1 MKKLILMIL
10 AAGVIAAIPASSY
23 ALVDAGV
30 YGGYTFSGKNE
41 SNNSTTSGYK
51 GPQFGAMAHL
61 NMNNPLF
68 VLGMGPYIEMAKY
81 KKSDLDVD
89 LDQSVGLD
97 AWFGLNIVP
106 MITPYVRAGVG
117 IMDKWTVKSGFGED
131 SQTNYLKT
139 WYAAIGLS
147 KSIVPLVQVFGEF
160 RYASSKLD
168 GGDTFNR
175 SMANIGVMLIF

>member
-1 MKKLILMIL
+1 MKKVVLMIL

-30 YGGYTFSGKNE
+30 YGGYTFSGKTE
-41 SNNSTTSGYK
+41 GDADDTTGYK

-68 VLGMGPYIEMAKY
+68 VLGAGPYIEMAKY
-81 KKSDLDVD
+81 KNSDLDVN
-89 LDQSVGLD
+89 LDRSVGLD
-97 AWFGLNIVP
+97 AWFGLNVIPV
-106 MITPYVRAGVG
+106 ITPYVRVG
-117 IMDKWTVKSGFGED
+117 LGLMDKWTVKSDFGED

-168 GGDTFNR
+168 GGDKFNR
-175 SMANIGVMLIF
+175 SMANIGVMLNF